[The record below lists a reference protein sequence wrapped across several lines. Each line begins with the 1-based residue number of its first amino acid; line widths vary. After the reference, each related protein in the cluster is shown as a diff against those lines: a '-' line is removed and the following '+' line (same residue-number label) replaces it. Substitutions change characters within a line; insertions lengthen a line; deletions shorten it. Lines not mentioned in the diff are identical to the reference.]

1 MSDSSSEEE
10 KKEEEKV
17 VEDPKKK
24 FKEGAE
30 DLIKLLASRKAMKAM
45 GLDQVAQV
53 SQLVAFILKFKNI
66 FELDFYADP
75 LASQL
80 LRRVFYE
87 TENVDKAAL
96 EETMTRLGP

>member
-1 MSDSSSEEE
+1 MSDSESEEE
-10 KKEEEKV
+10 KKEEEKIPD
-17 VEDPKKK
+17 DPVKK

-30 DLIKLLASRKAMKAM
+30 DLAKLLASRKAMTAM
-45 GLDQVAQV
+45 GLDHIVQVRE
-53 SQLVAFILKFKNI
+53 LVTFILKFKNI

-87 TENVDKAAL
+87 TEAVDAAIV
-96 EETMTRLGP
+96 EDVM